1 METVKPKEEESYQ
14 KPDDATLKKK
24 LTSLQYEVTQKNG
37 TERAFQNQYWITI
50 RKESTWISSPVSP
63 SLVL

>member
-37 TERAFQNQYWITI
+37 TERAFQNEYWDNH
-50 RKESTWISSPVSP
+50 KEGIYVDI
-63 SLVL
+63 VLR